1 MSPRI
6 DPALPLVWRTPVDLQ
21 LGATTPRV
29 VVRDAG
35 DLETGLITALRHGAS
50 VETLCTIGSGLGGE
64 RDEVLGL
71 VAALE
76 PAFEATQPAP
86 ARTRGGAAP
95 IVVVDA
101 DDAVTGR
108 LGGDLLALGYR
119 VLRPGPDGA
128 LVECARTARSRDDD
142 ALDDDSVDAPDL
154 AGTMDLADSVD
165 LVVIVAPWVV
175 PPARHLPWL
184 RRDIPHLAVVFD
196 DTGARI
202 GPLVEPGSGPCLRC
216 IDLDRRDHDAAW
228 PVIAAQLAGRA
239 AATCTTLAAIEA
251 TAVAVAVIDDRLQ
264 RGSNPLAS
272 ASLLLSRERPA
283 ALPRRHRHEPH
294 PECGCRAPGGI
305 STAPVRLDAHR
316 RPAPTT
322 ASAAA
327 VPA

>member
-29 VVRDAG
+29 VIRDAG
-35 DLETGLITALRHGAS
+35 DLETGLIAALRHGAS

-64 RDEVLGL
+64 REEVLGL

-76 PAFEATQPAP
+76 PAFEATQPSP

-101 DDAVTGR
+101 DDALTGR

-119 VLRPGPDGA
+119 VLRPGSDGV
-128 LVECARTARSRDDD
+128 LVECAPTAGSRHDDVSDD
-142 ALDDDSVDAPDL
+142 APGL
-154 AGTMDLADSVD
+154 ADTMHLADSVD

-196 DTGARI
+196 DSGTRI

-251 TAVAVAVIDDRLQ
+251 TAVAVAVIDDRLR

-272 ASLLLSRERPA
+272 ASLRLSRERPA
-283 ALPRRHRHEPH
+283 ALPRLHRHEPH

-305 STAPVRLDAHR
+305 STAPARLDAHR